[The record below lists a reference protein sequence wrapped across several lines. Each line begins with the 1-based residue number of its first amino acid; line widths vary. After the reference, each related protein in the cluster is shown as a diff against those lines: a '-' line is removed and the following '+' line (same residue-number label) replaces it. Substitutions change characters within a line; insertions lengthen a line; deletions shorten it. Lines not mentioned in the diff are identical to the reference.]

1 MSSSSPSPPKNRD
14 KSHRTVFKKR
24 SIPLDISHLPKQTIN
39 KTEDEMMCNHVTT
52 SSLID
57 SGVGDYVPKLINT
70 YNSDLNNDSK
80 KHEYEDQQT
89 LICPFGDVLLNPGDN
104 DDTHDIKNTGLDFN
118 IVNEIN
124 TTIIISKENVKGKS
138 NATYSNVSEND
149 EPSHRNMLLSRT
161 NLYIKGL
168 SKITTDKDLL
178 DLCHRFG
185 NIISTKA
192 ILDKETNLCK
202 GFGFVDFE
210 DADSAQ
216 TALKELRSSGS
227 QVQMAKS
234 LDSTNLYIANLP
246 PHMQERDLEKMIS
259 PYGPVLSIRILKEMG
274 NNLKS
279 RGVGFARMESRSC
292 CERVISNINGKIVEG
307 SNKPLLCKFADNAS
321 HNNLNINYTNSI
333 HNAQTNK
340 SIQRN
345 RLGQGTHHPLSNN
358 PTFPGLNRSNYLFH
372 NIEHI
377 KNNLTNNNN
386 QDIYYYP
393 QSAQIYQPHLNHPP
407 NTLAAGMGSNLNL
420 NRNTYFNKQLFGRNS
435 LYSDNGNKQQQYA
448 TLHQPQFYLTP
459 QYLNP
464 SINLNYGSPSAL
476 FYQPI
481 PTNVKDFLPDDQ
493 SQLSQMA
500 LPPPLLTPSNTNNF
514 PLIPS
519 VSFPHNHLTHTHSLQ
534 NQMGQNIT
542 SNLNPSSPLV
552 YYQPVIPFN
561 QHPLANTNSNINV
574 NTSNS
579 SNLVNVMI
587 SSAIATFSSPLSLTS
602 SVNATP
608 LQPSNFSPFNLNH
621 NVGHH
626 HHVYQQNTQP
636 QTQNPYINNHQ
647 MHQQF
652 QALSLGQHNQFNS
665 QMQQP
670 FYYYY
675 PPQYNQFGNVVGVGS
690 GGGSMNTQNLQQHP
704 QYQLNSPQTV
714 PINSPILYYY
724 YYPVVPPN
732 AINSNSY
739 ASQNNQ
745 TPILNKLEESSDTF
759 GVNEKIDNTPDD
771 DQYIDKDVIASRT
784 IQKIGDESIQK
795 IEKNMGKEKNID
807 FNKIHAEGSTLA
819 DHKNYHSYYRFDL
832 SLANTPAINSI
843 LEQNIINTSAHSKS
857 LNSFSQTDN
866 QKFLNRRFSKTL
878 TSVNNSLKRDG
889 NKVKDS

>member
-227 QVQMAKS
+227 QVQMAKQQS

-481 PTNVKDFLPDDQ
+481 PTNVK
-493 SQLSQMA
+493 A
-500 LPPPLLTPSNTNNF
+500 
-514 PLIPS
+514 
-519 VSFPHNHLTHTHSLQ
+519 
-534 NQMGQNIT
+534 
-542 SNLNPSSPLV
+542 
-552 YYQPVIPFN
+552 
-561 QHPLANTNSNINV
+561 
-574 NTSNS
+574 
-579 SNLVNVMI
+579 
-587 SSAIATFSSPLSLTS
+587 
-602 SVNATP
+602 
-608 LQPSNFSPFNLNH
+608 
-621 NVGHH
+621 
-626 HHVYQQNTQP
+626 
-636 QTQNPYINNHQ
+636 
-647 MHQQF
+647 
-652 QALSLGQHNQFNS
+652 
-665 QMQQP
+665 
-670 FYYYY
+670 
-675 PPQYNQFGNVVGVGS
+675 
-690 GGGSMNTQNLQQHP
+690 QNLQQHP